1 MTTQNRQEWAT
12 ARGRRSRSRVP
23 RAGAVLGG
31 VVLLVSILPMGAAD
45 AAPNCF
51 GRPATIVGTEG
62 NDNLRGTSRAD
73 VIVGLGGRDE
83 INGLGG
89 VDRLCGQRGP
99 DTVSGGPGSD
109 KLSGGETSDQLS
121 GGDGNDLLDGN
132 TGYDQLN
139 GDLGTDV
146 ASYSY
151 GANEGLGVDLAQGF
165 AVGGQTSA
173 ENEYLDQ
180 DSLSGIE
187 NVIGTR
193 FADSFHGDTKS
204 NAFYGGDDMDSL
216 WGSGGND
223 RLYGEAGNDTVYGD
237 AGNDVMNG
245 GSGDD
250 SVGYYQSPGPVIVNL
265 STGKASGRGSDTV
278 SNSNG

>member
-1 MTTQNRQEWAT
+1 MTIQNRQEWAT
-12 ARGRRSRSRVP
+12 AVGALSFSRASCWRGPWR
-23 RAGAVLGG
+23 GG
-31 VVLLVSILPMGAAD
+31 FARLNLPMGAAD
-45 AAPNCF
+45 AALNCF
-51 GRPATIVGTEG
+51 GRAATIVGTEG

-73 VIVGLGGRDE
+73 VIVGLGGSDV

-121 GGDGNDLLDGN
+121 GGDGDDLLDGN

-180 DSLSGIE
+180 DSLSGYRE
-187 NVIGTR
+187 C
-193 FADSFHGDTKS
+193 
-204 NAFYGGDDMDSL
+204 
-216 WGSGGND
+216 D
-223 RLYGEAGNDTVYGD
+223 RY
-237 AGNDVMNG
+237 
-245 GSGDD
+245 
-250 SVGYYQSPGPVIVNL
+250 PV
-265 STGKASGRGSDTV
+265 RR
-278 SNSNG
+278 